1 VPNTYQLIASVTVG
15 AGGAANIDF
24 TSIPGIY
31 TDLIVKFSL
40 RSTASD
46 SGGSNPSD
54 ARLSFNNSTSG
65 YSERMI
71 YTDNATSVA
80 SAATSGSGFF
90 NWAGTQNSNSNTA
103 GTFSNCEIYISNYAG
118 STNKSVSS
126 DAIRENNATGGIQM
140 RLFAGL
146 WSNTSVI
153 TSVKLAPDYGNFAQH
168 STATLYGIK
177 NS

>member
-1 VPNTYQLIASVTVG
+1 MANTYIKIAAVTVG
-15 AGGAANIDF
+15 AAGAANIDF
-24 TSIPGIY
+24 TSIPGTY
-31 TDLIVKFSL
+31 TDLLVKFSL

-65 YSERMI
+65 YSEIML
-71 YTDNATSVA
+71 YTDNATSANGA
-80 SAATSGSGFF
+80 STSGSGFF

-103 GTFSNCEIYISNYAG
+103 NAFSNCEVYIPNYAG
-118 STNKSVSS
+118 SANKSVSS

-146 WSNTSVI
+146 WSNSAAI
-153 TSVKLAPDYGNFAQH
+153 TSVKLAPDYGNFAQY
-168 STATLYGIK
+168 STATLYGISK
-177 NS
+177 S

>member
-1 VPNTYQLIASVTVG
+1 MTLIQTITVG
-15 AGGAANIDF
+15 AGGQAAIDF
-24 TSIPGIY
+24 TAIPNTY
-31 TDLIVKFSL
+31 TDLVVKFTL

-46 SGGSNPSD
+46 AGGSNPTD

-71 YTDNATSVA
+71 YTDNGTSAA
-80 SAATSGSGFF
+80 SAATSGSFF

-103 GTFSNCEIYISNYAG
+103 STFSNCEVYIPNYAG

-126 DAIRENNATGGIQM
+126 DVTRENNATGGIQI

-146 WSNTSVI
+146 WSNTAAI

-168 STATLYGIK
+168 SSASLYGIVK
-177 NS
+177 Q